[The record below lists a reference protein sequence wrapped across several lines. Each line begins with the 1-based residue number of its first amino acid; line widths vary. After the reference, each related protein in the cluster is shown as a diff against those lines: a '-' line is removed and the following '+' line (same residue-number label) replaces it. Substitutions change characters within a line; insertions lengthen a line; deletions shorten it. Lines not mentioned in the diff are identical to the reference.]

1 MRDFIK
7 YYQIIENGKCL
18 IPMGPVLTKPDMEY
32 KKVKTLIHKFGKK
45 TLQYY
50 PFTISSDKADFM
62 DLTKNPNE
70 PIFGVK
76 TNNAYYVFSDSIQA
90 SIVFNLCNADMG
102 EFVSGENSVSK
113 EEFIKLV
120 FGATGTLLS

>member
-76 TNNAYYVFSDSIQA
+76 TNNAYHVFSDSIQA
-90 SIVFNLCNADMG
+90 SIVFNLCKADMG

>member
-32 KKVKTLIHKFGKK
+32 KKVKTLIPKFGKK

-62 DLTKNPNE
+62 DLTKNPSE

-76 TNNAYYVFSDSIQA
+76 TKTSYYVFSCSIQA
-90 SIVFNLCNADMG
+90 SIVFNLSSADMG
-102 EFVSGENSVSK
+102 EFISGECTVSK
-113 EEFIKLV
+113 EEFLKLV
-120 FGATGTLLS
+120 FGTTGTLLS

>member
-7 YYQIIENGKCL
+7 YYQITDGDKCL
-18 IPMGPVLTKPDMEY
+18 IPMGPVLTKPDTEH
-32 KKVKTLIHKFGKK
+32 KKVKTLIPKFGKK

-76 TNNAYYVFSDSIQA
+76 TKTSYYVFQDSIQA
-90 SIVFNLCNADMG
+90 SIVFNLASADMG
-102 EFVSGENSVSK
+102 EYISGENSVSK

>member
-7 YYQIIENGKCL
+7 YYQIISDDKCL
-18 IPMGPVLTKPDMEY
+18 IPMGPVLTKPNMEH
-32 KKVKTLIHKFGKK
+32 KKVKTLIPKFGKK

-76 TNNAYYVFSDSIQA
+76 TKTSYYVFSCSIQA
-90 SIVFNLCNADMG
+90 SIVFNIASADMG
-102 EFVSGENSVSK
+102 EFISGENSVSK
-113 EEFIKLV
+113 EEFLKLV
-120 FGATGTLLS
+120 FGTTGTLLS

>member
-76 TNNAYYVFSDSIQA
+76 TNHAYYVFSDSIQA
-90 SIVFNLCNADMG
+90 SIVFNLCKADMG